1 MESTSFPTSTV
12 DIKNMKEAIDQAIN
26 IEDSDR
32 LHSLLQEWRDRTD
45 LAGPT
50 PRDLVSPLARALQEH
65 DNINL
70 VAPLLSSGAEMSED
84 NITLAKSVT
93 MFTLFMAHGW
103 RPDASILRNKIAHLD
118 LVRFFLAHGVDPQ
131 PPGPQEDFTILDKAA
146 LRGPLG
152 SVEALIAAGAVP
164 NANPGALNAAA
175 QGDVPGRIPVMAC
188 LLSHGADIQSMANDF
203 PGDGE
208 ARRIGRKGTPLH
220 AAAKWGF
227 KKGMAWLLE
236 HGADAEA
243 LNEMGET
250 PEQWGRR
257 FDRDGPERLVR
268 LRRDINRK
276 GRDATDTAREKV
288 WLID

>member
-1 MESTSFPTSTV
+1 MESNPFPTSTV
-12 DIKNMKEAIDQAIN
+12 DIKNIKEAIDQAIN

-45 LAGPT
+45 LVGPT
-50 PRDLVSPLARALQEH
+50 PRDLDFPLARALQDH
-65 DNINL
+65 DNVNL
-70 VAPLLSSGAEMSED
+70 VATLLSSGAEMSES
-84 NITLAKSVT
+84 NITRAKSVT
-93 MFTLFMAHGW
+93 MFTLFKAHGW
-103 RPDASILRNKIAHLD
+103 RPDSSILHYKIAHPD
-118 LVRFFLAHGVDPQ
+118 LVRFFLAHGVNPQ
-131 PPGPQEDFTILDKAA
+131 PPGSQEDLTILDLAA
-146 LRGPLG
+146 LRGPLD
-152 SVEALIAAGAVP
+152 SVEALIAAGAAP
-164 NANPGALNAAA
+164 AASPGALNAAA

-188 LLSHGADIQSMANDF
+188 LLAHGANIQSMANDF

-208 ARRIGRKGTPLH
+208 AMRSGRKGTPLH

-227 KKGMAWLLE
+227 QKGTAWLLE

-250 PEQWGRR
+250 PEQWGKR
-257 FDRDGPERLVR
+257 FDRDGSERVVR

-288 WLID
+288 